1 MIERSSINPAEGGVE
16 FLLRPNRSITGAGL
30 AAFFALLATTSAT
43 VAAFSASQG
52 NVFAPPF
59 AVLELVLVGLV
70 LRYVWRLQAR
80 EEEHIALTREALTVA
95 RQPRGDEVRFHPYWV
110 RLSSAPSDA
119 RGEARG
125 LVLSSHGR
133 SVEVGAFL
141 GEDERERLRRE
152 LAAALT
158 ALRGD
163 AVPRNS

>member
-1 MIERSSINPAEGGVE
+1 MIERSSSSSAGDAVE
-16 FLLRPNRSITGAGL
+16 FLLRPNRSISGAGL

-59 AVLELVLVGLV
+59 AALELVLVGLV
-70 LRYVWRLQAR
+70 LRYVWRLRSGEQER
-80 EEEHIALTREALTVA
+80 IALTREALIVA

-110 RLSSAPSDA
+110 RLSSAPGDPDGVS
-119 RGEARG
+119 RG

-141 GEDERERLRRE
+141 GADERERLRRE
-152 LAAALT
+152 LAAALS
-158 ALRGD
+158 ALRGRAD
-163 AVPRNS
+163 P